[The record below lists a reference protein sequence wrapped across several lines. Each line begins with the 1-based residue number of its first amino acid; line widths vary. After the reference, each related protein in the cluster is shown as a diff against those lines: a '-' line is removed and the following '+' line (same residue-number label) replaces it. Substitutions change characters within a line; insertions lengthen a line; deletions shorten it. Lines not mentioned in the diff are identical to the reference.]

1 MKKKRVEN
9 KANKQFGFRGE
20 GWDDKEDLAD
30 FSDWCHDVDKAI
42 YDVRNCRRGAYCKD
56 IGDDMSTLVAHLHLL
71 HDQLG
76 EIIEDFEAKA
86 EVH

>member
-42 YDVRNCRRGAYCKD
+42 YDVRNCRRGAYCLD
-56 IGDDMSTLVAHLHLL
+56 IGDDMPTLIRHLELLWEHL
-71 HDQLG
+71 DD
-76 EIIEDFEAKA
+76 IIVDLKIECKL
-86 EVH
+86 V